1 MADNKPKSLL
11 KTPLAANHEALGA
24 KMVEFGGWLMP
35 VQYSG
40 ILLEHQAVRN
50 TAGLFDIS
58 HMGEFLISGPS
69 AEAWLNSMLSND
81 IRGIS
86 PGHGQYTLMTNNSGG
101 VIDDLYIYRLEDQ
114 VYLAIVN
121 ASEIEKDFNWLQ
133 KKAVP
138 NMNLENLSE
147 TYAALALQGPKA
159 EQIFYKVFDGE
170 IRHIKRNQIMTA
182 QYKGHPVL
190 AARTGYTGEE
200 GYELFLPAKLA
211 GELWNR
217 TLAEGAPLGCIP
229 AGLGARDTLRL
240 EACYP
245 LYGHELSQSITPLE
259 AGAGFF
265 VSFDKPERFT
275 GKESL
280 RAQKEAGLARHNI
293 AFEMTGPCAPPRAG
307 YTVYAGNE
315 KIGEVTS
322 GGISPTL
329 KKNIGL
335 ALIATAHAKIGAK
348 IEIQIRDK
356 HYPALIVKKPF
367 YNNIQK

>member
-11 KTPLAANHEALGA
+11 KTPLATTHNSLGA

-40 ILLEHQAVRN
+40 ILQEHQAVRSA
-50 TAGLFDIS
+50 AGLFDIS
-58 HMGEFLISGPS
+58 HMGEFIISGPS

-86 PGHGQYTLMTNNSGG
+86 PGHGQYTLMTNGDGG

-121 ASEIEKDFNWLQ
+121 ASEIAKDFNWLQ
-133 KKAVP
+133 RKVVP
-138 NMNLENLSE
+138 NVSLENVSAA
-147 TYAALALQGPKA
+147 YAALALQGPKA
-159 EQIFYKVFDGE
+159 DAILYRVFDKE
-170 IRHIKRNQIMTA
+170 IRHIRRNQVMVSSFGGKPALI
-182 QYKGHPVL
+182 
-190 AARTGYTGEE
+190 ARTGYTGEE
-200 GYELFLPAKLA
+200 GYEFFFPARLA
-211 GELWNR
+211 EELWNR
-217 TLAEGAPLGCIP
+217 ILAEGAPFGCVP

-245 LYGHELSQSITPLE
+245 LYGHELGQSITPLE
-259 AGAGFF
+259 AGVGFF

-280 RAQKEAGLARHNI
+280 RAQKETGLARRSV
-293 AFEMTGPCAPPRAG
+293 AFEMSGPSAPPRAG
-307 YTVYAGNE
+307 YAVYANGE
-315 KIGEVTS
+315 KIGDVTS
-322 GGISPTL
+322 GGVSPTL

-335 ALIATAHAKIGAK
+335 ALIATAHAKVGTK
-348 IEIQIRDK
+348 IEIEIRDK
-356 HYPALIVKKPF
+356 RCPALIVKKPF